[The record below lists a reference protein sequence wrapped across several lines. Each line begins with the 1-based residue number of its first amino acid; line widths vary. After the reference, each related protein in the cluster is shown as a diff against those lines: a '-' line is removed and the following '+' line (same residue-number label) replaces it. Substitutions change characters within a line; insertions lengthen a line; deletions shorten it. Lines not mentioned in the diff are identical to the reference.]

1 MTTELTEFE
10 AARTLV
16 LEHSQPLEPQ
26 TVALGEALGRV
37 LAEQIRAPE
46 DVPSFDNSAMD
57 GFAVRAA
64 DSGAGARLVI
74 VDESRAGAPSAAV
87 LAAGEACAISTGA
100 AIPAGADAVVAVE
113 QTRRHAD
120 EVELLIGVEAGRF
133 VRRAGEDVRAGETVL
148 EPGVRLGPAEL
159 GVLASMG
166 RPVVSAGARPRVAV
180 VTTGDELLAV
190 DEQPRPGSVRNSSA
204 FVIPALV
211 EQAGAQVVSVV
222 HARDEEALIR
232 EAIAAALSADAAVI
246 TGGMSVG
253 EHDHV
258 AAVLDGLRVQRHIAG
273 VALRPGKPFWFG
285 TREQTLVFGLPGN
298 PVSSLVT
305 FLLFARPAL
314 QALAGEPPERRRTV
328 ATLDEDCRRTPARVE
343 AVRCRLELR
352 PDGWHVR
359 PTGVQDSHILTSM
372 LGADALA
379 LIPAGSGAVA
389 AGEQVTIELL

>member
-1 MTTELTEFE
+1 MTTKLTEFE
-10 AARTLV
+10 HARALV
-16 LEHSQPLEPQ
+16 LEHAQPLAPQ
-26 TVALGEALGRV
+26 SVALGEALGRV
-37 LAEQIRAPE
+37 LAEEVRAPE
-46 DVPSFDNSAMD
+46 DVPAFDNSAMD

-64 DSGAGARLVI
+64 DSGAGARLEI
-74 VDESRAGAPSAAV
+74 VAESRAGAPSAVV

-100 AIPAGADAVVAVE
+100 AIPAGADAVVPVE
-113 QTRRHAD
+113 QTRRHASS
-120 EVELLIGVEAGRF
+120 VELLAGVEAGRF
-133 VRRAGEDVRAGETVL
+133 VRRAGDDVRAGETVL
-148 EPGVRLGPAEL
+148 EPGVRLGPAAL
-159 GVLASMG
+159 GVLASIG

-180 VTTGDELLAV
+180 VTTGDELVAV
-190 DEQPRPGSVRNSSA
+190 DEQPPPGSVRDSSA
-204 FVIPALV
+204 FVIPALA
-211 EQAGAQVVSVV
+211 ERAGAQVASVV
-222 HARDEEALIR
+222 HARDEVALIR
-232 EAIAAALSADAAVI
+232 EAIAAALSADAVVI

-253 EHDHV
+253 VHDHV
-258 AAVLDGLRVQRHIAG
+258 AEVLDGLRVQRHFAG

-285 TREQTLVFGLPGN
+285 SRERTLVFGLPGN

-305 FLLFARPAL
+305 FLLFVRPAL

-379 LIPAGSGAVA
+379 LIPAGAGVLA